1 MSGPSAPSANVRRP
15 SLKRELLFNLAL
27 LTAAALSLA
36 VATALVAQLLQP
48 RYAVVVLIALIVGD
62 LLVLFL
68 FGRYLVERLV
78 LKPMGALTDV
88 ADELAAGN
96 LHRRAPPAET
106 EEFTQLADR
115 FNRMTERLLD
125 AQGQLVRAEKMA
137 SIGHLAAG
145 IAHEVGN
152 PLSAIGTY
160 VDVLRQRG
168 TDPEVLAAIGD
179 ETARID
185 RIVRGLLAYAR
196 PRDDDVGAVDVGSV
210 IRNVHELLSRQ
221 GNLKGVDVVVS
232 IEEGLPTVRGRAH
245 LLEQVVVNLLLN
257 AVDAAQGGRVGAGAA
272 RWRYR
277 ERSEGERRRTDPKPG
292 DVPDRL
298 SPTRPW
304 RPELAEGTRG
314 VLLFVADSGPGVRQ
328 PDRERIFDPFYTTK
342 EPGRGT
348 GLGLAI
354 VQRIVYELGGLVWV
368 DDAREGG
375 AAFKIFLPEA
385 E

>member
-1 MSGPSAPSANVRRP
+1 MSSAGGPRRP

-36 VATALVAQLLQP
+36 VATALVVQILQP
-48 RYAVVVLIALIVGD
+48 RYALVVLTALIVAD
-62 LLVLFL
+62 VVVLFL

-78 LKPMGALTDV
+78 LKPMHALTAV

-96 LHRRAPPAET
+96 LARRAPPTET
-106 EEFTQLADR
+106 EEFSHLADR

-125 AQGQLVRAEKMA
+125 AQSQLIRAEKLA

-145 IAHEVGN
+145 VAHEVGN

-168 TDPEVLAAIGD
+168 ADPDVLNAIA
-179 ETARID
+179 EEAARID
-185 RIVRGLLAYAR
+185 RIVRGLLSYAR
-196 PRDDDVGAVDVGSV
+196 SRDEEPGSVDVEGV
-210 IRNVHELLSRQ
+210 IERVHELLARQ
-221 GNLKGVDVVVS
+221 GSLREVEMRLE
-232 IEEGLPTVRGRAH
+232 IEDGLPAVRGRAH
-245 LLEQVVVNLLLN
+245 RLEQVLVNLVLN
-257 AVDAAQGGRVGAGAA
+257 AVDAARGGLVVAGAS
-272 RWRYR
+272 RWRYH
-277 ERSEGERRRTDPKPG
+277 ERTAGERRRSDADRAQPPE
-292 DVPDRL
+292 RL
-298 SPTRPW
+298 SPNRPW
-304 RPELAEGTRG
+304 RPELAEGTPG
-314 VLLFVADSGPGVRQ
+314 VLVWVADSGPGVRE

-342 EPGRGT
+342 EPGHGT

-375 AAFKIFLPEA
+375 AAFKVFLPEA

>member
-1 MSGPSAPSANVRRP
+1 MSGPNVPGATPPRP
-15 SLKRELLFNLAL
+15 GLKRELLFNLAL

-36 VATALVAQLLQP
+36 VATALIAQVLRP
-48 RYAVVVLIALIVGD
+48 RYAVVVLTALIVAD
-62 LLVLFL
+62 VVVLFL

-78 LKPMGALTDV
+78 LKPMHALTEV
-88 ADELAAGN
+88 ADELSAGN
-96 LHRRAPPAET
+96 LARRAPPAET

-115 FNRMTERLLD
+115 FNRMTDRLVS
-125 AQGQLVRAEKMA
+125 AQSLLVRAEKMA

-160 VDVLRQRG
+160 VDVLRHKG
-168 TDPEVLAAIGD
+168 ADPEVLAAITG
-179 ETARID
+179 EAARID
-185 RIVRGLLAYAR
+185 RIVQGLLAYAR
-196 PRDDDVGAVDVGSV
+196 PKDEEVGAVDVGHV
-210 IRNVHELLSRQ
+210 LRNVHELLTRQ
-221 GNLKGVDVVVS
+221 GSLKHVETALE
-232 IEEGLPTVRGRAH
+232 IEEHLPAVRGRAH
-245 LLEQVVVNLLLN
+245 LLEQVGVNLLLN
-257 AVDAAQGGRVGAGAA
+257 AADAAPGGRVAVGAA

-277 ERSEGERRRTDPKPG
+277 ERTAGERRRSDSEREATPE
-292 DVPDRL
+292 RL
-298 SPTRPW
+298 SPNRPW
-304 RPELAEGTRG
+304 RPELAEGTPG
-314 VLLFVADSGPGVRQ
+314 VLVWVADSGPGIEE

-342 EPGRGT
+342 DPGHGT

-354 VQRIVYELGGLVWV
+354 VLRIAYELGGLVWV